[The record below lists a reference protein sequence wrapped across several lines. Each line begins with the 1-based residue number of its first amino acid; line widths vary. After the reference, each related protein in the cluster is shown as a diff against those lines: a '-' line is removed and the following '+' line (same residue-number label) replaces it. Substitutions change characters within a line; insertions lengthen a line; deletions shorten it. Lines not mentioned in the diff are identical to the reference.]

1 MLSLIIFCMF
11 ISVWAHQNPDRVD
24 NVVSRLHGCLLVA
37 FYLIVPPILMTVF
50 LLAIILLFFMVRIF
64 IIGVVLREMN
74 MALWAVVNIWCALTV
89 DPVVP
94 SKVELIMN
102 DLFFSKYSA
111 FNEWGE
117 HIKQG
122 IEQINGE

>member
-1 MLSLIIFCMF
+1 MF
-11 ISVWAHQNPDRVD
+11 ISVWAHQNPARVD
-24 NVVSRLHGCLLVA
+24 NVVSRLHGCLHVA
-37 FYLIVPPILMTVF
+37 FYLVVPPILMTIF
-50 LLAIILLFFMVRIF
+50 ILAIILLFFMVRIF

-74 MALWAVVNIWCALTV
+74 MTLWAVANLWCALTV
-89 DPVVP
+89 DPVIP
-94 SKVELIMN
+94 GLVEHIMK

-117 HIKQG
+117 HLKKG

>member
-1 MLSLIIFCMF
+1 
-11 ISVWAHQNPDRVD
+11 
-24 NVVSRLHGCLLVA
+24 
-37 FYLIVPPILMTVF
+37 MTVF

-74 MALWAVVNIWCALTV
+74 MALWAVLNVWCALTV

-94 SKVELIMN
+94 GKVELIMK

-111 FNEWGE
+111 FNAWEE
-117 HIKQG
+117 HIKKG